1 MDANPGEYT
10 EKDISPYF
18 WHNGQYP
25 DSDEYQALFDG
36 DFVDYR
42 LHINGLVENPVDL
55 DLAELRALPIH
66 EQITQH
72 FCIQGW
78 SGIAKW
84 GGVSMQ
90 TIMDLVRP
98 KPEAKWVVFYSLGD
112 GADKGIYY
120 DAHPIEQ
127 MGHHLTM
134 LAYDM
139 NDEPL
144 SFGHGAPLRLR
155 NEIATRLQAGQ
166 MDQGHRVRRQ
176 LLRHRR
182 RLRRLQPR
190 PRVLRLPTVHL
201 ARHCLHRHERGSR
214 NDGTY
219 DEGQRLELAKR
230 VHLNWLVPRRVD
242 NRWMPLSNRPGPS
255 PG

>member
-1 MDANPGEYT
+1 MQRAGQAIVGPLQHLFEHVDPKPGQYS

-25 DSDEYQALFDG
+25 DSDEYKALFDG
-36 DFVDYR
+36 NFADYR
-42 LHINGLVENPVDL
+42 LRINGLVDNPVEL
-55 DLAELRALPIH
+55 DLAQLRALPHH

-78 SGIAKW
+78 SGVAKW

-90 TIMDLVRP
+90 TIVDLVEP
-98 KPEAKWVVFYSLGD
+98 HPEAKWVVFYSLGE
-112 GADKGIYY
+112 GADKGVYY
-120 DAHPIEQ
+120 DAHPIEH
-127 MGHHLTM
+127 MSHHLTM

-155 NEIATRLQAGQ
+155 NEIELGFKQVKWIK
-166 MDQGHRVRRQ
+166 GHRVRRP
-176 LLRHRR
+176 LLGDRR

-190 PRVLRLPTVHL
+190 PRILRLPAVHL
-201 ARHCLHRHERGSR
+201 ARPVKGNFFWGEA
-214 NDGTY
+214 
-219 DEGQRLELAKR
+219 GQPQA
-230 VHLNWLVPRRVD
+230 
-242 NRWMPLSNRPGPS
+242 
-255 PG
+255 